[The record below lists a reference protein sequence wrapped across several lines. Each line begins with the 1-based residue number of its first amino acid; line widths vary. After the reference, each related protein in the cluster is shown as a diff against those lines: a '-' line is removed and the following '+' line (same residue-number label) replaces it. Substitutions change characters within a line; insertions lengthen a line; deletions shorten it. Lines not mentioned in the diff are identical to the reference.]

1 MYLQATRKD
10 TPMAM
15 TYFASDGNCGDAE
28 GLVILDTSD
37 WTEDEWDLILSAPDS
52 DRVRIARE
60 ISNLT
65 SDDQLVLPGLE
76 QI

>member
-1 MYLQATRKD
+1 
-10 TPMAM
+10 MAM

-60 ISNLT
+60 ISNLIN
-65 SDDQLVLPGLE
+65 DDQLILPGLE